1 MPDLTIN
8 AVAFTGRGKVELI
21 SLAKPSCENGKVLV
35 RVTRSAL
42 CGSDMG
48 PDQQFFMAER
58 SKPIIV
64 GHESVGIVEDSGDNN
79 FSVGQRVA
87 ILVITGCMKCPACKR
102 GRFSLC
108 SKPGVVKN
116 TNAEY
121 VLVPA
126 CNLIPLPDD
135 ISYEMALLGFGCGLG
150 VALGGVN
157 RLSFSPGQYVAV
169 VGIGPIGMC
178 VIETLKQRGAFPV
191 AIDVNP
197 NRLETAVKLG
207 AKHTFNPTKSGFDEI
222 GKLQGINAIEHV
234 IMCSANERAL
244 ITGLELL
251 RKEGTMILLGAPAMA
266 NINTFRHIVATDVTI
281 RGSWHYGMEH
291 VQEILALLR
300 RMRNPELVLTHVFPV
315 HKCQEA
321 YNLFVSG
328 NCGKV
333 LLDWD
338 GE

>member
-1 MPDLTIN
+1 MSSQK
-8 AVAFTGRGKVELI
+8 AVAFMGNGKVELI
-21 SLAKPSCENGKVLV
+21 DFEKPSCKDGEILV

-48 PDQQFFMAER
+48 PDHQKFLAER
-58 SKPIIV
+58 SEPAIV
-64 GHESVGIVEDSGDNN
+64 GHESVGIVESSGDKD
-79 FSVGQRVA
+79 FPVGQRVA
-87 ILVITGCMKCPACKR
+87 ILVVTGCMECPACKR
-102 GRFSLC
+102 GRFTLC
-108 SKPGVVKN
+108 DKAGAVAD

-126 CNLIPLPDD
+126 GNLIPLPDD
-135 ISYEMALLGFGCGLG
+135 ISYEKALLGFGCGLG

-157 RLSFSPGQYVAV
+157 GLSFSPGQYVAV
-169 VGIGPIGMC
+169 VGVGPIGMC
-178 VIETLKQRGAFPV
+178 VIETLKQKGALPV
-191 AIDVNP
+191 AVDVNP
-197 NRLETAVKLG
+197 NRLETAIKLG
-207 AKHTFNPTKSGFDEI
+207 AKDTFNPAEPGFDEI
-222 GKLQGINAIEHV
+222 RKLQDGNAIRYV
-234 IMCSANERAL
+234 IMCSANEKAL

-251 RKEGTMILLGAPAMA
+251 RKEGTMVLLGGPAMA
-266 NINTFRHIVATDVTI
+266 SVDTFRHVIATNITI

-300 RMRNPELVLTHVFPV
+300 GMRNPDLVLTHVFPV

-321 YNLFVSG
+321 YDLFASG

-333 LLDWD
+333 LLDWE